1 MTLGTLADR
10 LSQYDKREAH
20 SIVRLLLAQC
30 YGMTLADIYSGALDD
45 MDADTRNDL
54 EARLLRLQDGEP
66 VQYVTGKADFF
77 GREFLVRPGCLIPRP
92 ETEEL
97 CEWIVALGNDAKDIL
112 DIGTG
117 SGCIAVTLARE
128 LPHSHVTAWDISD
141 DALAIAR
148 ENAIV
153 HSAKVCFQ
161 KRDALNLS
169 QQPTSSNILPSS
181 THPTPLKTWDIIV
194 SNPPYI
200 CDREADEMERN
211 VLDHEPRQALFVPDN
226 APLLFYRNITKYAI
240 SSLRRNG
247 LLFFEINSAYG
258 AETVKL
264 LENHGFTDVEL
275 RKDAFGNDRISKGRK
290 GDTL

>member
-200 CDREADEMERN
+200 CDREAAEKERN
-211 VLDHEPRQALFVPDN
+211 LLDH
-226 APLLFYRNITKYAI
+226 
-240 SSLRRNG
+240 
-247 LLFFEINSAYG
+247 
-258 AETVKL
+258 
-264 LENHGFTDVEL
+264 
-275 RKDAFGNDRISKGRK
+275 
-290 GDTL
+290 